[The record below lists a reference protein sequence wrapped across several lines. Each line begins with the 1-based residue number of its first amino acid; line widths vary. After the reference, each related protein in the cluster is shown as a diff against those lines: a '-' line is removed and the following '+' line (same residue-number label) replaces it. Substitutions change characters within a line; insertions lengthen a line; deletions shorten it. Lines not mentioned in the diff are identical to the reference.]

1 MQAHKARRVLLFGKA
16 LDLDHIHLGSVLGV
30 RERDLVVKVAL
41 RGEESLRLEMR
52 VELLDD
58 GELRAED
65 VIGDVSHRH
74 VVGQPDLVP
83 HAFELAAA
91 SDGQHSDGEGAAEAE
106 SRAPRREP
114 ELDLALQKNGRLMGA
129 SNPIFIQPSP
139 NVCVLCTFSVLLL
152 PGYLMSTNLLHLLT
166 PPPPL
171 WTS

>member
-74 VVGQPDLVP
+74 VVRQPDLVP
-83 HAFELAAA
+83 HSFEPAAA
-91 SDGQHSDGEGAAEAE
+91 GNGQHSDGE
-106 SRAPRREP
+106 
-114 ELDLALQKNGRLMGA
+114 
-129 SNPIFIQPSP
+129 
-139 NVCVLCTFSVLLL
+139 
-152 PGYLMSTNLLHLLT
+152 
-166 PPPPL
+166 
-171 WTS
+171 